1 MPSGSYRQVHVR
13 CPFYK
18 FDDGKR
24 RITCEGIID
33 DSSLALIYHNK
44 CEFETQMQ
52 AFCCDRYNNCEIYRM
67 LINKYEE

>member
-1 MPSGSYRQVHVR
+1 MPSGSFNQVLVR

-33 DSSLALIYHNK
+33 DSSLSLIFRKKADQVKQLYV
-44 CEFETQMQ
+44 
-52 AFCCDRYNNCEIYRM
+52 FCCRHYEHCEIYRM
-67 LINKYEE
+67 LMENKYS

>member
-1 MPSGSYRQVHVR
+1 MLVR

-33 DSSLALIYHNK
+33 DSSLSLIFRNK
-44 CEFETQMQ
+44 ADQKKQ
-52 AFCCDRYNNCEIYRM
+52 LYVFCCRHYQNCEIYRM
-67 LINKYEE
+67 LMENKYSE